1 MAKATKEKSPE
12 KGLKKKKKKKI
23 SSASRQSDGPETK
36 ATSKAS
42 SESKAKSSESKA
54 KSTEG
59 KAKSSESKAKS
70 SESKAKSSESKAKST
85 EGKAKSTEGKAKSGE
100 PKAKSG
106 EPKAKSG
113 EAKAKSG
120 EAKAKVKPKSKA
132 KAKGKEDDGKGSKRK
147 LGLRGAAP
155 WAARHAAKHAA
166 EARARA
172 AEPAPPG
179 SARAT
184 IRVPQGA
191 EEIKAKIGELHN
203 QTTKIRT
210 LRKRMEKGF
219 FEIGQVLA
227 EIQEQEL
234 FQAKGYGS
242 FEAFLERETD
252 LGKQTSLKLVKLS
265 KVFQR
270 EAALDYGMDRCFAGL
285 AALEGEAAPKA
296 AAPSSPGPTAL
307 TLPLKPPMRMVNS

>member
-12 KGLKKKKKKKI
+12 KRLKKKKKKI

-36 ATSKAS
+36 ATSKAT
-42 SESKAKSSESKA
+42 SKASSKTTKA
-54 KSTEG
+54 
-59 KAKSSESKAKS
+59 
-70 SESKAKSSESKAKST
+70 
-85 EGKAKSTEGKAKSGE
+85 
-100 PKAKSG
+100 
-106 EPKAKSG
+106 
-113 EAKAKSG
+113 AKASSKP
-120 EAKAKVKPKSKA
+120 AKPTKASSSSKPKGKVKA
-132 KAKGKEDDGKGSKRK
+132 KAKGKEDDSKGSKRK

-234 FQAKGYGS
+234 YQAKGYGS

-285 AALEGEAAPKA
+285 AALEGEVAPKA
-296 AAPSSPGPTAL
+296 AAPSSPGPTTL
-307 TLPLKPPMRMVNS
+307 PLPLKPPMRMVSG